1 MTSKINKWFFKLI
14 VICALLTALPGILIA
29 AGSAAPLLLVG
40 IALFL
45 CWKYLPGFRP
55 FSWIGA
61 MIATIVKIPFAIVGF
76 LFGWLPGLNGKSNAK
91 FMGIFD
97 RFVLLNSHHNG
108 FLIDGHK
115 KRLSEKDSFESV
127 MTVGGMGRG
136 KSSIFVI
143 PNLLTLDNCS
153 TVISDTSGEIYQKT
167 SGYLASRGF
176 SIRVLNLIDP
186 NQSETYNPLAGL
198 RSHIDVDRTAEILIR
213 SSGVSNS
220 NDPIWSIG
228 AQKLLKIF
236 IQCLLNL
243 GDPQFLNLANVK
255 YLIANFD
262 AHTAQPG
269 QLSVTDQFVLNA
281 TRTDT
286 ATFNEYQAFTGGN
299 VKTMLSFL
307 NTADIALSAV
317 GNPEIANLTATSSF
331 DFAELRR
338 QKTALFILVRQ
349 QDMTYYQALLSL
361 FYTDLTNYLLSDL
374 NNIDRP
380 VYMLLDEFGHLQ
392 LPNFSVFATT
402 ARKYRVGFWLF
413 LQSLSQL
420 ESQYGQHQ
428 ARTILDGLQTEL
440 YLPGLNL
447 DTARQV
453 EQRLGMTKARSKG
466 IQSPL
471 LSAQEIIQLKNNRA
485 LLLHSNQHPVLVK
498 TKPYF
503 KQASMNRKSNMA
515 SAPMPVRGAQP
526 IRFVSL

>member
-1 MTSKINKWFFKLI
+1 MIDKFNKWFFKLI
-14 VICALLTALPGILIA
+14 VICALLTALPGIMIA
-29 AGSAAPLLLVG
+29 AGSAAPLILLG

-45 CWKYLPGFRP
+45 CWKYCPGFRP

-61 MIATIVKIPFAIVGF
+61 MVATIVKIPFAIIGF
-76 LFGWLPGLNGKSNAK
+76 LFGWLPGINGKSRAR
-91 FMGIFD
+91 FMGVFE
-97 RFVLLNSHHNG
+97 RFILLNPHHKG
-108 FLIDGHK
+108 FLIDGYN

-127 MTVGGMGRG
+127 LTVGGMGRG

-143 PNLLTLDNCS
+143 PNLLTLNNCS
-153 TVISDTSGEIYQKT
+153 AVISDASGEIYQKT

-176 SIRVLNLIDP
+176 VIKVLNLINP
-186 NQSETYNPLAGL
+186 SQSETYNPLAGL

-213 SSGVSNS
+213 SSGVSSN

-243 GDPQFLNLANVK
+243 GDPQVLNLANVK

-262 AHTAQPG
+262 AHTVQPG
-269 QLSVTDQFVLNA
+269 KLSVTDQFVLNA
-281 TRTDT
+281 TRTDP

-299 VKTMLSFL
+299 IKTMLSFL
-307 NTADIALSAV
+307 STADIALSAI
-317 GNPEIANLTATSSF
+317 GNPEIASLTATSSSN
-331 DFAELRR
+331 FADLRQ
-338 QKTALFILVRQ
+338 QKTALYILVRQ
-349 QDMTYYQALLSL
+349 QDMMYYQSLLNL
-361 FYTDLTNYLLSDL
+361 FYTDLTNYLLSDI
-374 NNIDRP
+374 NQIDRP
-380 VYMLLDEFGHLQ
+380 IYMLLDEFGHLQ

-402 ARKYRVGFWLF
+402 ARKYRVGFWIF

-447 DTARQV
+447 DTARQI
-453 EQRLGMTKARSKG
+453 EQRLGVIKTRSKG
-466 IQSPL
+466 FQSPL
-471 LSAQEIIQLKNNRA
+471 LSAQEIIQMKGNRA

-503 KQASMNRKSNMA
+503 KQGSMNRKANMTP
-515 SAPMPVRGAQP
+515 APMPIRRVQP
-526 IRFVSL
+526 VRFVNL